1 MGPNH
6 MAPLLK
12 LREASRL
19 ISVSPGRLYRAIAN
33 GRLTAASGGG
43 PGRPTLI
50 SLEALQTFCQS
61 EGLRIPDAAEI
72 IERSERPERAG
83 RSEHAE
89 RSMSPGDE
97 ALARQTFET
106 MAGQYLV
113 QVMARQSDYF
123 EAFLREELTHLVNRI
138 AERVVDQV
146 VERLTERSVR
156 SERPERAERSQP
168 AASLPPSS
176 QPMVSEP
183 KVTVLQRLQAMQAEG
198 LSLQK
203 IADRLNSEGVP
214 TLSGKGR
221 WQKGTIGN
229 LLAQSDEA

>member
-1 MGPNH
+1 

-19 ISVSPGRLYRAIAN
+19 IGVSPGRLYRAIAD

-43 PGRPTLI
+43 PGKPTLI

-61 EGLRIPDAAEI
+61 EGLRIPDVAEM
-72 IERSERPERAG
+72 IERSEHPERAE

-97 ALARQTFET
+97 ALARQALET
-106 MAGQYLV
+106 MAGQYLA
-113 QVMARQSDYF
+113 QVMARQGDYF

-146 VERLTERSVR
+146 VERLTERLER
-156 SERPERAERSQP
+156 SERAERAERAERSRP
-168 AASLPPSS
+168 VTSLPPSP
-176 QPMVSEP
+176 QPVMSEP
-183 KVTVLQRLQAMQAEG
+183 KAAVLQRLKTLQAGG

-203 IADRLNSEGVP
+203 IADRLNHEGVP

-229 LLAQSDEA
+229 LLAQGDEA